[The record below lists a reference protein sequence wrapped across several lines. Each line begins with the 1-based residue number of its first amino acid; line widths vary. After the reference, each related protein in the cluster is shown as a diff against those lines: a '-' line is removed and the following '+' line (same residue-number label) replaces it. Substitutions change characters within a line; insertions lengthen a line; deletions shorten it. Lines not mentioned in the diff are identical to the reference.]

1 MSNTSD
7 FILMK
12 EDHTLG
18 NLISEHLKQSPHV
31 IMAGYKGKDRR
42 ARRRRHWFLA
52 LLYSR
57 APQWPTLT
65 CLRS

>member
-31 IMAGYKGKDRR
+31 IMAGYKGKRLVSRLLARLLRR
-42 ARRRRHWFLA
+42 AHSL
-52 LLYSR
+52 
-57 APQWPTLT
+57 TLT
-65 CLRS
+65 CPRS